1 MKAVLTFLLAAMAF
15 ISAHAGEYA
24 YSFDNTPVAE
34 AVIRICKDH
43 PEVNISFIYKELDN
57 YRTSAKILT
66 DDPYEALCR
75 TVGHNPISV
84 IKKRGNYYIEALQR
98 GKYRYFGRVAGAD
111 GEPVAGATVM
121 LLAPADSTVITYG
134 VADDTGRFSIPCDKR
149 GVLGKVSC
157 VGYRTAWLPFDEFAT
172 GTITLAENTVT
183 LNAVT
188 VQSENAILYA
198 DKSVYLPTSRQK
210 NAAQTAQDLIMHM
223 AIPQLRIGE
232 ELKTTTGQP
241 VSLYI
246 DYIPATE
253 GELSGMRIADVKRV
267 EYYDCPIDPRF
278 QGNPH
283 VINFIMQKYEYG
295 GYVKGLANEN
305 IAISRQLNGYA
316 KVQYKK
322 MTYDWT
328 AVAFN
333 LNDRGSYTDTREWF
347 RLPQPDGTVKDFER
361 TTDVTDSKSRRDTYW
376 TSFKALYHTEKVSV
390 SNMLTAEFDRQPV
403 QRAAGTVSYTPADF
417 ATTDYATLNSSRIN
431 SFVYSGYWY
440 FSLPHGNTIT
450 FDPRYAYTHTVQ
462 SSSYSETGIDPIYN
476 GAVDDSHRAT
486 GDLTFTHSFG
496 KGGTLKALCK
506 GEFLQTRTHYS
517 GTSTVSDKARLYRV
531 GPGVN
536 YSYANDKLYTN
547 AGLGLYWDKSVYGS
561 ITENSVAPWARLYL
575 QYAFSTKN
583 SVWANFDYHKWQP
596 KSSFR
601 SASVIKA
608 DPLMSYTGNP
618 GLVPTNSFSTSAGYT
633 FIPNNKYTFSLYG
646 RAWFI
651 GHRYVYDYEAG
662 PTGILRTI
670 KQPMG
675 SYSQWQYGLEAS
687 TKQFDGNL
695 QIEADLYVEQ
705 AHNGAPYNWTRTGV
719 TATVSAYYY
728 WDNVYLGAMYS
739 TPTGYADGYMVGTWM
754 EPRSY
759 YSFRAGWSNK
769 HWKLMFYTRNPFR
782 HGDRQSKG
790 SMQSRYYD
798 RTDYNYSSFSSFCRV
813 SAIYTFAFGKKVKA
827 DDEAYKASGASSG
840 ILK

>member
-1 MKAVLTFLLAAMAF
+1 MKAVLTFLLTAMAF
-15 ISAHAGEYA
+15 ISAHASEYA

-34 AVIRICKDH
+34 AVIRICRDH

-188 VQSENAILYA
+188 VQSESAILYA

-210 NAAQTAQDLIMHM
+210 NAAQTARDLIMHM

-253 GELSGMRIADVKRV
+253 EELSGMRIADVKRV

-322 MTYDWT
+322 MTYDWA

-333 LNDRGSYTDTREWF
+333 LNDRGSYTDTRE
-347 RLPQPDGTVKDFER
+347 
-361 TTDVTDSKSRRDTYW
+361 
-376 TSFKALYHTEKVSV
+376 
-390 SNMLTAEFDRQPV
+390 
-403 QRAAGTVSYTPADF
+403 
-417 ATTDYATLNSSRIN
+417 
-431 SFVYSGYWY
+431 
-440 FSLPHGNTIT
+440 
-450 FDPRYAYTHTVQ
+450 
-462 SSSYSETGIDPIYN
+462 
-476 GAVDDSHRAT
+476 
-486 GDLTFTHSFG
+486 
-496 KGGTLKALCK
+496 
-506 GEFLQTRTHYS
+506 
-517 GTSTVSDKARLYRV
+517 
-531 GPGVN
+531 
-536 YSYANDKLYTN
+536 
-547 AGLGLYWDKSVYGS
+547 
-561 ITENSVAPWARLYL
+561 
-575 QYAFSTKN
+575 
-583 SVWANFDYHKWQP
+583 
-596 KSSFR
+596 
-601 SASVIKA
+601 
-608 DPLMSYTGNP
+608 
-618 GLVPTNSFSTSAGYT
+618 
-633 FIPNNKYTFSLYG
+633 
-646 RAWFI
+646 
-651 GHRYVYDYEAG
+651 
-662 PTGILRTI
+662 
-670 KQPMG
+670 
-675 SYSQWQYGLEAS
+675 
-687 TKQFDGNL
+687 
-695 QIEADLYVEQ
+695 
-705 AHNGAPYNWTRTGV
+705 
-719 TATVSAYYY
+719 
-728 WDNVYLGAMYS
+728 
-739 TPTGYADGYMVGTWM
+739 
-754 EPRSY
+754 
-759 YSFRAGWSNK
+759 
-769 HWKLMFYTRNPFR
+769 
-782 HGDRQSKG
+782 
-790 SMQSRYYD
+790 
-798 RTDYNYSSFSSFCRV
+798 
-813 SAIYTFAFGKKVKA
+813 
-827 DDEAYKASGASSG
+827 
-840 ILK
+840 